1 MILLLKSEAEK
12 ISRRTLKK
20 IDEFVE
26 QIERQEPYAY
36 LMRKTFDGKCVFLKN
51 NLCAI
56 YETRPLICKFY
67 PFKLDNLGNKRYAF
81 TYTEE
86 CSGIGSGP
94 KLKKE
99 FFNTLFAEFMA
110 SMRQNHI

>member
-12 ISRRTLKK
+12 TSRKTLKNL
-20 IDEFVE
+20 DEFAE
-26 QIERQEPYAY
+26 QIEGQEPYAY
-36 LMRKTFDGKCVFLKN
+36 LMRKTFDGRCVFLKD

-56 YETRPLICKFY
+56 YEIRPLICKFY
-67 PFKLDNLGNKRYAF
+67 PFKLDNLGKNRYAF

-86 CSGIGSGP
+86 CLGIGSGP

-99 FFNTLFAEFMA
+99 FFNTLFAEFTA
-110 SMRQNHI
+110 SMRKNYF